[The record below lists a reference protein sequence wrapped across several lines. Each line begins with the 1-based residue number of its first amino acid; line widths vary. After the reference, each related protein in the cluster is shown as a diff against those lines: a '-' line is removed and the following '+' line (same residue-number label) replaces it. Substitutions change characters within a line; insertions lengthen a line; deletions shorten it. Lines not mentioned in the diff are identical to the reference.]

1 MCKKKRKDKLRWRMV
16 SLLKKDEE
24 VSGKTVGW
32 F

>member
-1 MCKKKRKDKLRWRMV
+1 MV

-32 F
+32 FWKCEEESWIVWG